1 MTVAR
6 SLLHCHLSSRREQ
19 MSVSTAGR
27 QMTPKDYP
35 ANALRLFPFSPLA
48 VPPLNFLS
56 PFLILAN
63 FFSLFYRRR
72 LSSSFTLSKFF
83 FSFCI
88 FIISF
93 FFLCVLVVFL
103 FFSSYPFL
111 VSFHYQFFTLTL
123 FRFYLIFSS
132 YGSGFI
138 LI

>member
-72 LSSSFTLSKFF
+72 LSSFTLSKFF

-103 FFSSYPFL
+103 FFSFI
-111 VSFHYQFFTLTL
+111 SFSRFFSPSIFVTFTL
-123 FRFYLIFSS
+123 FFFYLIFSS
-132 YGSGFI
+132 YE
-138 LI
+138 

>member
-83 FSFCI
+83 FSFYI
-88 FIISF
+88 
-93 FFLCVLVVFL
+93 LYYFL
-103 FFSSYPFL
+103 FFSLRSCCFFIFFFI
-111 VSFHYQFFTLTL
+111 SFSRFFSPSIFVTLTL
-123 FRFYLIFSS
+123 FFFYLIFSS
-132 YGSGFI
+132 YE
-138 LI
+138 